1 MGRLEGKRAIVTG
14 GGGNIGS
21 TTSRVLASEGAKVLV
36 ADVFAEA
43 AEACAEDIR
52 NAGGVAVAYELDLA
66 DEASIT
72 GMMDAVE
79 AAFGGLDILFNNAA
93 ATLIARV
100 DDGGIADMDL
110 QIWNTTMAVN
120 LTGAMIASKFAIPL
134 MKQSGGGAIV
144 NTLSGSAS
152 SGAPR
157 QSAYLI
163 SKAGLAQLTR
173 AIATQHGRDG
183 IRCNAVGPGFTVSP
197 DPNRQGAAKL
207 SDDQLM
213 KRNLIGRLGQ
223 PEDIANAVRFLVSDE
238 ASFITGQILVV
249 DGGASA
255 HGGDYAPSST

>member
-21 TTSRVLASEGAKVLV
+21 TTSKLLATEGAKVLV
-36 ADVFAEA
+36 ADVVGPA

-52 NAGGVAVAYELDLA
+52 RAGGVAVAYELDLA
-66 DEASIT
+66 EEASIV
-72 GMMDAVE
+72 GMMDTVQAE
-79 AAFGGLDILFNNAA
+79 FGGLDILYNNAA

-100 DDGGIADMDL
+100 DDGGIEDMDL
-110 QIWNTTMAVN
+110 DIWNTTMAVN
-120 LTGAMIASKFAIPL
+120 LTGAMIASKLAIPL
-134 MKQSGGGAIV
+134 MKASGGGSIV
-144 NTLSGSAS
+144 NTLSGGAS
-152 SGAPR
+152 SGTPR
-157 QSAYLI
+157 QSAYLV
-163 SKAGLAQLTR
+163 SKAGLLQLTR

-197 DPNRQGAAKL
+197 DPNRQGAAKFA
-207 SDDQLM
+207 DQLM

-238 ASFITGQILVV
+238 ASFITGQVLIV

-255 HGGDYAPSST
+255 HGGDVAPGPT

>member
-1 MGRLEGKRAIVTG
+1 
-14 GGGNIGS
+14 
-21 TTSRVLASEGAKVLV
+21 LASEGAKVLV
-36 ADVFAEA
+36 ADLAGKA

-52 NAGGVAVAYELDLA
+52 AAGGVADAYELDLA
-66 DEASIT
+66 DEASIA
-72 GMMDAVE
+72 GMMEAVE

-93 ATLIARV
+93 ATVIARV

-110 QIWNTTMAVN
+110 QVWNTMMAVN
-120 LTGAMIASKFAIPL
+120 LTGAMIASKLAIPL

-152 SGAPR
+152 SGSPR
-157 QSAYLI
+157 QSAYLV

-197 DPNRQGAAKL
+197 DPDRQGAAKL
-207 SDDQLM
+207 PADQLM

-223 PEDIANAVRFLVSDE
+223 PEDIANAVRFLASDE

-255 HGGDYAPSST
+255 HGGDLAPGPT

>member
-21 TTSRVLASEGAKVLV
+21 TTSKLLASEGAKVLV
-36 ADVFAEA
+36 ADVVAKA

-66 DEASIT
+66 DEASVAA
-72 GMMDAVE
+72 MMDAVE

-120 LTGAMIASKFAIPL
+120 LTGAMLASKLAIPL

-144 NTLSGSAS
+144 NTLSGSAT

-157 QSAYLI
+157 QSAYLV
-163 SKAGLAQLTR
+163 SKAGLSQLTR

-197 DPNRQGAAKL
+197 DRDRQGAAKL
-207 SDDQLM
+207 SADELM

-238 ASFITGQILVV
+238 ASFITGQVLVV

-255 HGGDYAPSST
+255 HGGDLAPSST